1 MSPKKKK
8 FKPHHI
14 TAKETDFAGNDRV
27 GRYVL
32 LPGSDG
38 RARVIAER
46 FDDVRVRESGRGHN
60 VYLGTIKGRDGL
72 VEVAAVAS
80 GMGCPSLDIIVTE
93 CIKLGATRFLRVG
106 TSGSLQP
113 DVIRPPSL
121 VLATGAVR
129 DEGTS
134 RTYAPPEVPA
144 LASPAWIRA
153 LETAAGNLGMEEDVY
168 EGPIHSKDSLFAR
181 EFGQGP
187 QAAENTKYMERLAA
201 LGVLASE
208 MEAAHLFILGAVH
221 GNPVAPLADTEERR
235 ESILTGCVLA
245 VIGDHKRFAPKAVQ
259 ARAVTSV
266 IDLAMEGVR
275 VLASTEGRS
284 YPASPP
290 SQGNSA
296 S

>member
-1 MSPKKKK
+1 MSPREKK

-14 TAKETDFAGNDRV
+14 TATEADFAGNGGI

-38 RARVIAER
+38 RARIIAER
-46 FDDVRVRESGRGHN
+46 FEGMKVRESSRGHN
-60 VYLGTIKGRDGL
+60 VYLGTLQGHAGPVD
-72 VEVAAVAS
+72 VATVAS

-93 CIKLGATRFLRVG
+93 CIKLGASRFLRVG

-134 RTYAPPEVPA
+134 RTYAPVEVPA
-144 LASPAWIRA
+144 LASPEWIRA
-153 LETAAGNLGMEEDVY
+153 LEAAAANLGLEEEVY
-168 EGPIHSKDSLFAR
+168 AGPVHSKDSLFAR

-187 QAAENTKYMERLAA
+187 MAAENTRYMERISA

-221 GNPVAPLADTEERR
+221 GNPIAPLADTDERR
-235 ESILTGCVLA
+235 EGILTGCVLA
-245 VIGDHKRFAPKAVQ
+245 VIGDHKRFAPKSVQVKAVS
-259 ARAVTSV
+259 SV
-266 IDLAMEGVR
+266 IDLAFEAIR
-275 VLASTEGRS
+275 VLAVTEG
-284 YPASPP
+284 A
-290 SQGNSA
+290 NTVH
-296 S
+296 

>member
-1 MSPKKKK
+1 MSPRKKK

-14 TAKETDFAGNDRV
+14 TAREEDFAGNRGA

-38 RARVIAER
+38 RAGTIAER
-46 FDDVRVRESGRGHN
+46 FDEVRVRESSRGHN
-60 VYLGTIKGRDGL
+60 VYLGSLEGHDGP
-72 VEVAAVAS
+72 VDVAAVAS

-93 CIKLGATRFLRVG
+93 CIKLGASRFLRVG

-134 RTYAPPEVPA
+134 RTYAPPEMPA
-144 LASPAWIRA
+144 LASPAWIHA
-153 LETAAGNLGMEEDVY
+153 IETAASNLGVEDEVY

-187 QAAENTKYMERLAA
+187 QAAENTKYMERLSA

-221 GNPVAPLADTEERR
+221 GTPIAPLADTEERR
-235 ESILTGCVLA
+235 EGILTGCVLA
-245 VIGDHKRFAPKAVQ
+245 VIGDHKRFAPKGVQ
-259 ARAVTSV
+259 ARAVTAV
-266 IDLAMEGVR
+266 IDLALEGVR
-275 VLASTEGRS
+275 VLASREG
-284 YPASPP
+284 A
-290 SQGNSA
+290 G
-296 S
+296 